1 MTTMLEKAALAMFR
15 ACNGPEDPHDEE
27 MWAATREDYLTALRA
42 ALQAIREPSLHE
54 ARAGSRVT
62 YDGDHVDPISPSMA
76 GSVFTAMIDA
86 ILAEDKA

>member
-15 ACNGPEDPHDEE
+15 AWNGPEDPHDEE

-42 ALQAIREPSLHE
+42 ALQAIREVDQE
-54 ARAGSRVT
+54 TYNAGWAAMT
-62 YDGDHVDPISPSMA
+62 GEPDA
-76 GSVFTAMIDA
+76 GPGEPWLAMIDA